1 MQGLHADEMEDVK
14 AVPVKPR
21 IRPAVQEPALP
32 PRVPSAAKTLLLFD
46 FDKTLTDWDA
56 GAASAS
62 CQHLHARTACIQ
74 LSRLACCLRHQHAY
88 QPG

>member
-14 AVPVKPR
+14 AVPVKQR

-32 PRVPSAAKTLLLFD
+32 PRMPSAAKTLLLFD

-56 GAASAS
+56 GAALSLMPAP
-62 CQHLHARTACIQ
+62 AC
-74 LSRLACCLRHQHAY
+74 LDSLRSDEIHIGLLPSQ
-88 QPG
+88 